1 MPPLMKRL
9 FPSNV
14 VLSAI
19 LIAICLGLL
28 FEGVTIGPEYGRYK
42 PPFLIITVAGMIG
55 VVLAWLFWQERNAR
69 CR

>member
-9 FPSNV
+9 LPANV

-28 FEGVTIGPEYGRYK
+28 FEGVMIGPEYGRYK
-42 PPFLIITVAGMIG
+42 PPFLIITVAGIIA
-55 VVLAWLFWQERNAR
+55 VVLTRLFWHDRNAR